1 MSNEKIDEIDLEDV
15 PGLGRITAL
24 KLRNAGIG
32 SVKQLVLYT
41 AEELE
46 ELAKIDPGRAA
57 LILRNARALLKAGTK
72 VYTMEEFEK
81 DFYKRELLTTGVSS
95 IDELLGG
102 GLEPASIYEFAGEF
116 GSGKTQLCHQL
127 SITVQL
133 SKNKGGVGGK
143 AFYVDTEG
151 TFSPERIRS
160 IAKRFGINV
169 SVAVKGIFY
178 ARPINVEYLEDLVK
192 GDLIGYIESENV
204 RLIIIDS
211 IIALYRAEFRGRE
224 FLARRQQRI
233 NYILDWLK
241 RIGKSYNTFIVIT
254 NQIITAPTG
263 FATIKIPAGGNII
276 AHASTHR
283 FLMKKADNVW
293 RIESFDSPRIP
304 KGRAALF
311 KITDKGLIDV
321 S

>member
-1 MSNEKIDEIDLEDV
+1 MSEEDRNIDLEDV
-15 PGLGRITAL
+15 SGLGRITAM
-24 KLRNAGIG
+24 KLRSAGIT

-46 ELAKIDPGRAA
+46 ELANIDPSRAS
-57 LILRNARALLKAGTK
+57 LILRNARVLLKSGTRI
-72 VYTMEEFEK
+72 YTLEEYEK
-81 DFYKRELLTTGVSS
+81 EYRKNVLLSTGVRT
-95 IDELLGG
+95 IDELLNG

-127 SITVQL
+127 AVTVQL
-133 SKNKGGVGGK
+133 SRNKGGVGGR
-143 AFYVDTEG
+143 AFYIDTEG

-160 IAKRFGINV
+160 IASRFGLDMSLTVKNV
-169 SVAVKGIFY
+169 YY

-192 GDLIGYIESENV
+192 GELADYIENNGV
-204 RLIIIDS
+204 KLIIIDS
-211 IIALYRAEFRGRE
+211 IIALYRAEFKGRE

-241 RIGKSYNTFIVIT
+241 RIGKSYNIFIVIT
-254 NQIITAPTG
+254 NQVITSPTS

-283 FLMKKADNVW
+283 FLLKKSDKVW
-293 RIESFDSPRIP
+293 KIESLDSPHIP
-304 KGRAALF
+304 KGKTALF
-311 KITDKGLIDV
+311 KIGDDGLYPV
-321 S
+321 

>member
-1 MSNEKIDEIDLEDV
+1 MVNEDKEKIDLEDV

-24 KLRNAGIG
+24 KLRSAGIN
-32 SVKQLVLYT
+32 SVKQLALYT
-41 AEELE
+41 AEEIE
-46 ELAKIDPGRAA
+46 ELAKIDPGRASK
-57 LILRNARALLKAGTK
+57 ILKNARALIKSGTRI
-72 VYTMEEFEK
+72 YTMEEFEK
-81 DFYKRELLTTGVSS
+81 EQYNKALLSTGVKS
-95 IDELLGG
+95 IDELLNG

-127 SITVQL
+127 AVMVQL

-143 AFYVDTEG
+143 VFYIDTEG
-151 TFSPERIRS
+151 TFSPERIRK
-160 IAKRFGINV
+160 IATRFGLDL
-169 SVAVKGIFY
+169 SLAVKNIYY

-192 GDLIGYIESENV
+192 GELIRYIEEV
-204 RLIIIDS
+204 DVKLIIIDS
-211 IIALYRAEFRGRE
+211 IIALYRAEFKGRE

-241 RIGKSYNTFIVIT
+241 RIGKSYYIYVVIT

-283 FLMKKADNVW
+283 FLLKKADKVW
-293 RIESFDSPRIP
+293 KIESLDSPKIP
-304 KGRAALF
+304 KGKTALF
-311 KITDKGLIDV
+311 RISDDGLLSV
-321 S
+321 